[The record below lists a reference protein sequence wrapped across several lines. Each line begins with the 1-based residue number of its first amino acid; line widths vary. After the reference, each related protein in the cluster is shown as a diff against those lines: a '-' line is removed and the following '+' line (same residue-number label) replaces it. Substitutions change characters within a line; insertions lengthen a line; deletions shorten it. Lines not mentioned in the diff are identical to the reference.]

1 VNRTGKILKWRNTSA
16 GSRAMKILSLARDPQ
31 LADARESAL
40 REAGFDV
47 SSARDFRQL
56 ADLCKRHKF
65 KLAIIG
71 HSFEPEVKRA
81 VAAVL
86 AESKPKPEILEI
98 YLDKPILPNV
108 AALGSL
114 DLQDLVWKVRELMR
128 NIRSRSA

>member
-1 VNRTGKILKWRNTSA
+1 
-16 GSRAMKILSLARDPQ
+16 MKILSLARDPQ